1 MSKHV
6 KRRRRGWFFQLNI
19 PAHLRHHY
27 GGAQRIERTLG
38 TRDENLAEAK
48 ARQLAGDYK
57 LEFMALEGNVQAR
70 EALVRSAYR
79 DRRDA
84 VVSRALDIA
93 DSPEGDPAG
102 FGVEIALDRIIDKPG
117 RKYDRDGDPVL
128 DHAEQAEVDGL
139 VDGLRVVRGQ
149 KPRNRTQYEPPFAE
163 VAGEWLASWES
174 SRDRRP
180 SNTAA
185 QYRSGIRVFGDFW
198 GHRPIREVTGRDAA
212 QFVELLKKL
221 PAGYG
226 RGRLAGL
233 TLQQSIAAVD
243 GEPAGLASSTIKRH
257 MIVLSQV
264 WDWSKNHGHCGGEN
278 PFRIKLPKVKKQGY
292 LHWETQDLEKLFKT
306 PPKRTDIVEVF
317 YASLHTGM
325 RLGELCEMP
334 WGRVREEDGVS
345 FFLIEDAKTEAGW
358 RKVPIHSKLRWILD
372 KARGADDA
380 LVWPTFTPEG
390 PRKAGTGDAS
400 KLFGAWKRAAG
411 FTSRRLNF
419 HSARKNFVSQL
430 QMRGVAQS
438 DAALLV
444 GHEVGFTFGTYG
456 TQPPTL
462 DRLQGLVEL
471 VSYPEGVR
479 LAYPLGG

>member
-1 MSKHV
+1 MGKHI

-27 GGAQRIERTLG
+27 GGAQRIEKTLG

-48 ARQLAGDYK
+48 ARQMAGDYK
-57 LEFMALEGNVQAR
+57 LEFMALEGNPSAL
-70 EALVRSAYR
+70 EALKRSSYR
-79 DRRDA
+79 DRRDS
-84 VVSRALDIA
+84 VLSRAIDIP
-93 DSPEGDPAG
+93 DSPEDDPTA
-102 FGVEIALDRIIDKPG
+102 FGVELAVDKIINKPG
-117 RKYDRDGDPVL
+117 RKYDRDGDPIL
-128 DHAEQAEVDGL
+128 DDAEQAEINGL
-139 VDGLRVVRGQ
+139 VDGFRVLRGK
-149 KPRNRTQYEPPFAE
+149 KPRNRTQYEPPFSELAD
-163 VAGEWLASWES
+163 EWLESWQS

-185 QYRSGIRVFGDFW
+185 QYKSGIRVFGDYW
-198 GHRPIREVTGRDAA
+198 GQRPIREVTGPDAA
-212 QFVELLKKL
+212 KFVELLKKL
-221 PAGYG
+221 PANYG

-233 TLQQSIAAVD
+233 TLQQSIAAAE

-264 WDWSKNHGHCGGEN
+264 WDWAKNHGHCSGEN

-292 LHWETQDLEKLFKT
+292 LHWEMQDLEKLFRN

-325 RLGELCEMP
+325 RLGELCELP
-334 WGRVREEDGVS
+334 WGRVREEDGVP
-345 FFLIEDAKTEAGW
+345 FFLIEDAKTDAGW
-358 RKVPIHSKLRWILD
+358 RKVPVHSKLRWILD
-372 KARGADDA
+372 KKRGADDE
-380 LVWPTFTPEG
+380 LVWSSFTPEG

-400 KLFGAWKRAAG
+400 KLFGAWKRAVG
-411 FTSRRLNF
+411 FQSRRLNF

-430 QMRGVAQS
+430 QKRGVAQS

-456 TQPPTL
+456 TEPPTL
-462 DRLQGLVEL
+462 ERLQGLVEL

-479 LAYPLGG
+479 LG